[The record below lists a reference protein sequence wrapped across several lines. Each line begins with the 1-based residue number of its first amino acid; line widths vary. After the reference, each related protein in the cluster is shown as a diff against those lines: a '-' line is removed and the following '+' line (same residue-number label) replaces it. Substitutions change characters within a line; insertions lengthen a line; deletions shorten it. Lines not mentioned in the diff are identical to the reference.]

1 MGIKHVDNHRIY
13 SVYCAYSSP
22 FGILERRKKGGGT
35 GHDVMIGGRGA
46 NYFDCGLN
54 GNALILNFNPAK
66 GDTKSP
72 SCKFVITVGP
82 RIVPG

>member
-1 MGIKHVDNHRIY
+1 LFFE
-13 SVYCAYSSP
+13 SVFCLMVGGKVGNDQFY
-22 FGILERRKKGGGT
+22 GGT

-66 GDTKSP
+66 DDTKSP
-72 SCKFVITVGP
+72 NCKFLITVHP
-82 RIVPG
+82 NINQPAPTLPPT

>member
-1 MGIKHVDNHRIY
+1 MVGGKVGNDQY
-13 SVYCAYSSP
+13 Y
-22 FGILERRKKGGGT
+22 GGT

-66 GDTKSP
+66 GDTKAP
-72 SCKFVITVGP
+72 NCKFVITVSGP
-82 RIVPG
+82 GYPGSPLPPT